1 MIIIIGG
8 SSGIGLKL
16 SSLFLKKN
24 KIISTYYKS
33 KPKIKKRNIIYYK
46 LNIESERE
54 IKKFSEFVK
63 KKKED
68 KIIVI
73 NLIGIYI
80 DKIITNLTSKDFDKH
95 YKSNLKSCFLLSK
108 YFIPLMI
115 YKNFGK
121 LIFISSPSAI
131 LGHVG
136 SSAYASTKAA
146 ILPFVKVLN
155 KEYSKF
161 NILSFI
167 LYIGYY
173 NTGIFKS
180 LKLNIQKKLI
190 KELPKKKF
198 SKISNIEKVINNIIN
213 GKIKQYKIML
223 EDGVRK
229 K

>member
-1 MIIIIGG
+1 MI
-8 SSGIGLKL
+8 S
-16 SSLFLKKN
+16 
-24 KIISTYYKS
+24 
-33 KPKIKKRNIIYYK
+33 
-46 LNIESERE
+46 
-54 IKKFSEFVK
+54 
-63 KKKED
+63 
-68 KIIVI
+68 
-73 NLIGIYI
+73 
-80 DKIITNLTSKDFDKH
+80 
-95 YKSNLKSCFLLSK
+95 
-108 YFIPLMI
+108 
-115 YKNFGK
+115 KNFGK

-173 NTGIFKS
+173 NIGIFKS

-223 EDGVRK
+223 EDGVMK